1 MKQKLKAGLLLLTCC
16 ISTSLAVHAQTAGL
30 FNKNYLVKKAP
41 SESKACKL
49 QGEDRALND
58 GVTNEGGPWIVYSDR
73 ADNPTYS
80 RPGGEAQ
87 KKSLA
92 FMEPC
97 YVVSQKGDYLG
108 LVKYTPDLKL
118 KGARRIQASNA
129 AFLGWVHK
137 DQLLLWSNALKDS
150 HTKFHIKAL
159 TAYRNEQA
167 FSSLPRHV
175 GNDSI
180 LLFAT
185 PFQKKPVSK
194 STMEDIFYIYKQ
206 SNNGKEYLVSSSS
219 RIFADSAQ
227 SAKIGWISKD
237 LIKIWGTRAF
247 FFYNDSLSGKARI
260 SFYGDSTLGARSN
273 REKPLFVLD
282 KNNAGNGTLLENVFP
297 INGSYRFN
305 DSLQVLKTALMT
317 DALDRSQ
324 NEVYSVSGKKLTY
337 ADCQKTIAGNDK
349 LNIVFVV
356 DGGTDNGK
364 YLPALATTLQNL
376 ELSLNKS
383 RKFKQVR
390 MGSVVY
396 KDNLNGCK
404 TNQFPLSTDY
414 HGLSRFWSERQ
425 REVFNCNDPY
435 TTQAVFKGLSEAGR
449 MLYPYRDESNIVV
462 LYGAGGNSQSAGD
475 NWSDVVSQLS
485 VVGARMLIFQSHT
498 RSDDAYNSFVIQARD
513 LIEQT
518 ASNIAVYKKD
528 KVVDYSAN
536 ILSNVDFS
544 LVGSD
549 SGIFHHDYPA
559 KSMIQGYVLYPVN
572 REEMQPI
579 YLGSSMDSLIS
590 QVYRDNKMIED
601 ALIHY
606 FTTIGAKN
614 TRVERQYAT
623 LYPNYTNSYV
633 PSSFMSSNTF
643 RTRSFFIPA
652 WAGYKTGSKQAEHIK
667 TGVLLSAEEY
677 QQLTARLARLAGTG
691 GYNAGDGGAIYRHIK
706 KTLKKTTKEQRI
718 TLGKPISSLTISE
731 ALEVLTGYKSLN
743 PTWSNQQISAI
754 KSSGLK
760 AGSGLSLLTES
771 RAKANWLQENINNGD
786 LQFIN
791 NGKTY
796 YLISEDHLPDALS
809 DPEPEAAM
817 K

>member
-1 MKQKLKAGLLLLTCC
+1 MKQKIKAGILVLTCC
-16 ISTSLAVHAQTAGL
+16 ISASLAVQAQTAGL
-30 FNKNYLVKKAP
+30 FTKNYLVKKAP
-41 SESKACKL
+41 DESKSYKL

-73 ADNPTYS
+73 ADNPTYT

-87 KKSLA
+87 KKSLG

-97 YVVSQKGDYLG
+97 YVVSRKGDYLG

-118 KGARRIQASNA
+118 KGARRIQASAA

-137 DQLLLWSNALKDS
+137 DQMLLWSNAIKDS
-150 HTKFHIKAL
+150 RTRFYIKAI

-167 FSSLPRHV
+167 FSSLPQHV

-185 PFQKKPVSK
+185 PFHKKPVGK
-194 STMEDIFYIYKQ
+194 SMMEDIFYIYKQ
-206 SNNGKEYLVSSSS
+206 SSNGKEYLVSASS

-227 SAKIGWISKD
+227 TAKIGWISKD
-237 LIKIWGTRAF
+237 LIKIWGTRAL
-247 FFYNDSLSGKARI
+247 FFYDDSLSGKARI
-260 SFYGDSTLGARSN
+260 SFYSDSTLGNRTN
-273 REKPLFVLD
+273 REKPMFVLD
-282 KNNAGNGTLLENVFP
+282 KSNAGNGTVLENVFP

-324 NEVYSVSGKKLTY
+324 NEVYSVSGKRLTY

-356 DGGTDNGK
+356 DGGPDNGK

-376 ELSLNKS
+376 EISLNKS
-383 RKFKQVR
+383 RQFKQVR
-390 MGSVVY
+390 IGSVIY
-396 KDNLNGCK
+396 KDNLKGCK
-404 TNQFPLSTDY
+404 TEQYPLSTDY

-425 REVFNCNDPY
+425 REVFSCNDQY
-435 TTQAVFKGLSEAGR
+435 TTQAVFKGLSDAGR

-462 LYGAGGNSQSAGD
+462 LYGAAGANQSAGE

-498 RSDDAYNSFVIQARD
+498 HSDDAYNNFVIQARD

-544 LVGSD
+544 LIGSD
-549 SGIFHHDYPA
+549 SGVFHLDYPA

-579 YLGSSMDSLIS
+579 FLGSSMDSLIS

-601 ALIHY
+601 ALIRY
-606 FTTIGAKN
+606 FLTIGAKN

-623 LYPNYTNSYV
+623 LYPNYTNNYV
-633 PSSFMSSNTF
+633 PANFLSSNTF

-652 WAGYKTGSKQAEHIK
+652 WTGYKTGGRQAAHIK

-677 QQLTARLARLAGTG
+677 QQLTARLVRLAGSG

-706 KTLKKTTKEQRI
+706 KTVKKTAKEQNMAI
-718 TLGKPISSLTISE
+718 GKPVSELTISE

-743 PTWSNQQISAI
+743 PTWTNQPISGI

-796 YLISEDHLPDALS
+796 YLISEDHLPDALTE
-809 DPEPEAAM
+809 PETEAAM